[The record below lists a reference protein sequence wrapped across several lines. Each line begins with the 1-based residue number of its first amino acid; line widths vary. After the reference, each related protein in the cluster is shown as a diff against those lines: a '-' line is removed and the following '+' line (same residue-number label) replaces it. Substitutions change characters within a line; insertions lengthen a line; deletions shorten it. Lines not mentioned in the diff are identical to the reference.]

1 MRTRDWRPIVTLVLR
16 PLVFKRALASV
27 ATAADSQVMLNS
39 FDILRTKIS
48 FLVVK
53 VMGALPDAEAGWVQA
68 FPCCFG
74 A

>member
-1 MRTRDWRPIVTLVLR
+1 MLLRLADTVLILINTG
-16 PLVFKRALASV
+16 PSNVKLFG
-27 ATAADSQVMLNS
+27 
-39 FDILRTKIS
+39 ILRTKIS

>member
-1 MRTRDWRPIVTLVLR
+1 MVILLHYLSGKNKKCSPLIPFLIILTLN
-16 PLVFKRALASV
+16 F
-27 ATAADSQVMLNS
+27 

-53 VMGALPDAEAGWVQA
+53 IMGALPDAEAGWVQA